1 MRHLYSGSV
10 YYDDNHLNGSQIAAE
25 ETNGNITVYI
35 YDYEGLPLGMQ
46 YHGASYA
53 EDEWDVYW
61 YEKNIFG
68 DIVAV
73 YNEAGTKL
81 ISYTYD
87 AWGNFTASYY
97 NGGRNSTAYNNPFRY
112 RGYYYDTDLALYYLN
127 ARYYDSTIGRWIS
140 PEPNMY
146 AFAFDSGSGLNG
158 YNVYAYC
165 ANNPVMFVDPTGEA
179 VLTSILIGAAV
190 GAAIGIVIGG
200 TIGGTI
206 AYNSAKS
213 SGAEGSDLFWATAG
227 GVGKGALIGGI
238 GGGLLGAAGGAIAAG
253 GFFTTAA
260 TTTLSTV
267 ANVAAK
273 SAEVSILQ
281 IKKSI
286 GDGDNGWQ
294 IANDCMNSI
303 FRNGK
308 MIASPA
314 ASNTLK
320 QYGTYCF
327 KYKFNSIKMNNS
339 LISYSYGGALMSCL
353 FVANNWSYTLYS
365 MSCNDPIVRANQRGY
380 CLE

>member
-1 MRHLYSGSV
+1 MRFILWYYYNSTVPISEQTATETFIYHYTSG
-10 YYDDNHLNGSQIAAE
+10 GSI
-25 ETNGNITVYI
+25 I
-35 YDYEGLPLGMQ
+35 GMS
-46 YHGASYA
+46 YRKASYA

-73 YNEAGTKL
+73 YNESGTKL
-81 ISYTYD
+81 ISYIYD

-127 ARYYDSTIGRWIS
+127 ERYYDSKIGRWIS

-190 GAAIGIVIGG
+190 GAAIGIFVGG

-213 SGAEGSDLFWATAG
+213 SGAEGTDLLWDTVEGA
-227 GVGKGALIGGI
+227 GKGAIIGGFI
-238 GGGLLGAAGGAIAAG
+238 GGFLGAAGGAYAATG
-253 GFFTTAA
+253 ILSTATSVTLSAAITTTAK
-260 TTTLSTV
+260 T
-267 ANVAAK
+267 
-273 SAEVSILQ
+273 AELSILQ
-281 IKKSI
+281 IEKSI
-286 GDGDNGWQ
+286 ADGDTGWQ
-294 IANDCMNSI
+294 IANDCLDALFINS
-303 FRNGK
+303 NGLLFGGSMK
-308 MIASPA
+308 NAYTMGQNVVIHKVHKTSID
-314 ASNTLK
+314 NLLL
-320 QYGTYCF
+320 QGNH
-327 KYKFNSIKMNNS
+327 FNILTSSIS
-339 LISYSYGGALMSCL
+339 II
-353 FVANNWSYTLYS
+353 YTLDNVS
-365 MSCNDPIVRANQRGY
+365 VSVRCKDPVARANQRSY
-380 CLE
+380 RLV